1 VKTARRPAWWLL
13 AAVLA
18 AAPAAHADELFMARS
33 AQAFPEAMLT
43 LQEAIRARGY
53 TVARVQRVDIGLT
66 KSGFKTDKYRIV
78 FLGRHEEVRD
88 LVRRHPALA
97 AYLPLKIAIFAEG
110 SQTLVVTINPAVLA
124 EFYPAPDLAPVFRRW
139 AADLEAIFDRMRIRE

>member
-1 VKTARRPAWWLL
+1 MNKVFLRRVLL
-13 AAVLA
+13 AATLV
-18 AAPAAHADELFMARS
+18 APALVHAEHLFMARS

-78 FLGRHEEVRD
+78 FLGKHEEVRR
-88 LVRRHPALA
+88 LVRRYPELA

-110 SQTLVVTINPAVLA
+110 NQTLVVTTNPLVLA
-124 EFYPAPDLAPVFRRW
+124 EFFPAPDLAPVFRRW
-139 AADLEAIFDRMRIRE
+139 AADLEAIFDQMRIRD